1 MNNLQDQQDHQ
12 VDPIRDCFVKFD
24 RKREDMMSTSLL
36 EEALY
41 DLGVKDLSDNLIFHA
56 IADQDPTNTGK
67 IQLTSFREILQTIR

>member
-1 MNNLQDQQDHQ
+1 MKNLQDQQQ

-24 RKREDMMSTSLL
+24 RKREDAMETSLL

-41 DLGVKDLSDNLIFHA
+41 DLGLKDLSDNQIFHA

-67 IQLTSFREILQTIR
+67 ILLTSFREIVQMIR